1 MVEEALW
8 GWKPRFS
15 PPYFSWHR
23 FCCFQIAPLRENSL
37 PRVGGAW
44 PFPFA
49 DESMKDYEKFSH
61 GQGQKF
67 ASRMIRV
74 PLILLSLLLLVASP
88 VSSTETL
95 DMIFNPKIYSYP
107 PYSFKGHFCQSLQV
121 RVIGDNRPGYERTG
135 KYRPDNHMKESSW
148 AEPIPVMVEKVLERE
163 FLLSNLFDS
172 VTRHDNRSSLILEI
186 DLNSFSAAWMPGR
199 SGLKP
204 IFTIYGG
211 VDLNA
216 SLISRKE
223 GRILL
228 IKNYREEVHAE
239 ITQFRNKEGYAAI
252 EVGKAMKRVT
262 ASLMRDIKGR
272 IDRLEEEIL
281 AEKRNSTRAKKRP
294 PKKQRGTGK
303 PKTETVHRKESTH
316 ISLEPIGPK

>member
-1 MVEEALW
+1 
-8 GWKPRFS
+8 
-15 PPYFSWHR
+15 
-23 FCCFQIAPLRENSL
+23 
-37 PRVGGAW
+37 
-44 PFPFA
+44 
-49 DESMKDYEKFSH
+49 MKGYEKVSH
-61 GQGQKF
+61 GEGQKF

-74 PLILLSLLLLVASP
+74 PLILWSILLLV
-88 VSSTETL
+88 VSSVSSKEAL
-95 DMIFNPKIYSYP
+95 DMIANPTIYSYP
-107 PYSFKGHFCQSLQV
+107 PYSFKAHFRQSLQI
-121 RVIGDNRPGYERTG
+121 RVTGDSRPGYERTG
-135 KYRPDNHMKESSW
+135 KYHPPNHMEESSW
-148 AEPIPVMVEKVLERE
+148 AEPIPIMVEKVLERE

-172 VTRHDNRSSLILEI
+172 VTRHDNRSSLVLEI

-204 IFTIYGG
+204 IFSIYGG

-223 GRILL
+223 GKILL
-228 IKNYREEVHAE
+228 IKNYQEEAQAE

-272 IDRLEEEIL
+272 IESLEAEIL
-281 AEKRNSTRAKKRP
+281 VEKGNSMRVKKRP
-294 PKKQRGTGK
+294 PKRQRGSGK
-303 PKTETVHRKESTH
+303 PKRETDHRKESTH